1 MADPRRPTGAASTA
15 THCAVF
21 AQLIVKGK
29 KHGVKT
35 FVVQLR
41 DTKSVP
47 PLNSKSHL
55 DRRISQADG
64 AARYGDSVRTFQL
77 KPGVMI
83 GDIGKKM
90 GRDGIDNGYIQVS
103 HPSVTPSRS

>member
-1 MADPRRPTGAASTA
+1 LESWPLSEVNEVRIRVLTRIYGAFTGAASTA

-41 DTKSVP
+41 DTK
-47 PLNSKSHL
+47 
-55 DRRISQADG
+55 
-64 AARYGDSVRTFQL
+64 
-77 KPGVMI
+77 
-83 GDIGKKM
+83 
-90 GRDGIDNGYIQVS
+90 
-103 HPSVTPSRS
+103 

>member
-1 MADPRRPTGAASTA
+1 VERYSFTSADTDIRLISTGAASTA

-41 DTKSVP
+41 DTK
-47 PLNSKSHL
+47 
-55 DRRISQADG
+55 
-64 AARYGDSVRTFQL
+64 
-77 KPGVMI
+77 
-83 GDIGKKM
+83 
-90 GRDGIDNGYIQVS
+90 
-103 HPSVTPSRS
+103 

>member
-1 MADPRRPTGAASTA
+1 MKLDLRVLIRIHRAFTGAASTA

-41 DTKSVP
+41 DTK
-47 PLNSKSHL
+47 
-55 DRRISQADG
+55 
-64 AARYGDSVRTFQL
+64 
-77 KPGVMI
+77 
-83 GDIGKKM
+83 
-90 GRDGIDNGYIQVS
+90 
-103 HPSVTPSRS
+103 